1 MTFDNIIA
9 QFDSL
14 YINQVPNETKH
25 EWLCRLEAQL
35 EDQILQYYSI
45 PESKTPEYVGVFP
58 YDEIYIHYLNM
69 KCAERNGDT
78 NRYNNAHAAFISAY
92 SDLADFYNRK
102 YESTKETRYT
112 HVLDLF

>member
-1 MTFDNIIA
+1 MTFDDIIA
-9 QFDSL
+9 RFDSL
-14 YINQVPNETKH
+14 YVNQVPHETKN

-35 EDQILQYYSI
+35 RDRIVQYYQI
-45 PESKTPEYVGVFP
+45 PASETPEFAGVYP
-58 YDEIYIHYLNM
+58 YDEIYIQYLAM

-78 NRYNNAHAAFISAY
+78 VRYNNAHAAFISAY

-102 YESTKETRYT
+102 YESTKKTRYE

>member
-1 MTFDNIIA
+1 MKFDDIIA
-9 QFDSL
+9 RFDSL
-14 YINQVPNETKH
+14 YINQVDHETKAA
-25 EWLCRLEAQL
+25 WLNRLEAQL

-45 PESKTPEYVGVFP
+45 PKSETPEYVGVFP
-58 YDEIYIHYLNM
+58 YDEAYIHYLNM

-92 SDLADFYNRK
+92 NDLADFYNRR